1 MTISYGSSIIT
12 NNLGMLLD
20 AANPRSYPG
29 SGTAWNDISGNR
41 NNGTLTNSPT
51 YSANNNGYLIFN
63 GTSQYVGL
71 PYNAT
76 TLTFSATNFSLDCW
90 IYLTAY
96 SQGFSG
102 YYSAALFSNYWLQW
116 GISGTASS
124 FSALNIYANGGT
136 VNNAVSYSFALNTW
150 YNLSMTYST
159 GTGTWTM
166 YVNGN
171 AIGSFVVATTWTEGN
186 TNPYY
191 IGNNPQTGYN
201 YYFPGYISNF
211 KAYNNITLSATQ
223 IGQNFTAYRGRYKI

>member
-116 GISGTASS
+116 QISGTASS
-124 FSALNIYANGGT
+124 FSALFIYANVGT